1 MSRTNEQD
9 RTDFEIVEQQF
20 LKIPVLENRINHINA
35 INKYHKGQNEI
46 GNLADRVRYH
56 TYMEVF
62 NSMYRNEAYTIS
74 LLDGSMI
81 NMHYIFDESKN
92 MKKHTLSFM
101 PNYHVDLLVKQEE
114 QEEYELDAN
123 VSAEKLSLRLNN
135 YIRVDYDEVG
145 REDYYHSLV
154 HLHIGV
160 SDQAIRIPM
169 QYYMF
174 PNDFLFFIFKYIYRY
189 DDNVLK
195 NLIPESKMKCML
207 EENERKRFKLVYGE

>member
-1 MSRTNEQD
+1 MSRTKEQD

-20 LKIPVLENRINHINA
+20 LKIPILENRINNINTVS
-35 INKYHKGQNEI
+35 KYHKGENEI
-46 GNLADRVRYH
+46 GNLADRVKYH

-74 LLDGSMI
+74 LVDGSMI
-81 NMHYIFDESKN
+81 NMHYIFDENKN

-101 PNYHVDLLVKQEE
+101 PNYRVDLLVKQE
-114 QEEYELDAN
+114 QEEQELDAN
-123 VSAEKLSLRLNN
+123 VSDEKLSLRLNN
-135 YIRVDYDEVG
+135 YIRIDYDEVG

-174 PNDFLFFIFKYIYRY
+174 PNDFLFFIFKYVYRH
-189 DDNVLK
+189 DDNTL
-195 NLIPESKMKCML
+195 NSLMPESKMKCML
-207 EENERKRFKLVYGE
+207 EENERKRLKLVYGE

>member
-1 MSRTNEQD
+1 MSRTKEKD

-20 LKIPVLENRINHINA
+20 LKIPILENRINNINTVS
-35 INKYHKGQNEI
+35 KYRKVENEI

-62 NSMYRNEAYTIS
+62 NKMYRNEAYTIS
-74 LLDGSMI
+74 LVDGSMI
-81 NMHYIFDESKN
+81 NMYYVFDGSKN

-101 PNYHVDLLVKQEE
+101 PNYRVDLLDKQEQEE
-114 QEEYELDAN
+114 QELDAN
-123 VSAEKLSLRLNN
+123 VSHEQLSLRLNN
-135 YIRVDYDEVG
+135 YIRIDFDEVG

-154 HLHIGV
+154 HLHIGI

-174 PNDFLFFIFKYIYRY
+174 PNDFLFFIFKYIYRH
-189 DDNVLK
+189 DDNTLK
-195 NLIPESKMKCML
+195 SLVPESKMRCILK
-207 EENERKRFKLVYGE
+207 ENERKRLKLVYGE

>member
-1 MSRTNEQD
+1 MKS
-9 RTDFEIVEQQF
+9 IIF
-20 LKIPVLENRINHINA
+20 LKIPRWENRINNINTVS
-35 INKYHKGQNEI
+35 KYHKGENEI
-46 GNLADRVRYH
+46 GNVADRVKYH

-62 NSMYRNEAYTIS
+62 NNMYRNEAYTIS

-101 PNYHVDLLVKQEE
+101 PNYRVDLLDKQVQEE
-114 QEEYELDAN
+114 QELDAN
-123 VSAEKLSLRLNN
+123 VSPEQLSLRLNN
-135 YIRVDYDEVG
+135 YIRIDYDEVG

-154 HLHIGV
+154 HLHVGI

-174 PNDFLFFIFKYIYRY
+174 PNDFLFFIFKYVYRH
-189 DDNVLK
+189 DDNTLRS
-195 NLIPESKMKCML
+195 LRPEPEMKCML
-207 EENERKRFKLVYGE
+207 EDNERKRLKLVYGE